1 MKEYTYSQQDMTDM
15 TFSTIQSVLTGVI
28 LYSSIN
34 AITADTKQKKLSCS
48 ISALLLVIT
57 LVSNKRISAL
67 YKIDDKKQIFLE
79 RRINWL
85 ITFPLLIFDLFL
97 KLRWI
102 ELEEDGDYNSEYLTE
117 FFLCI
122 ILSIVIIGI
131 SFIQDYTEIKLWP
144 FSIILLLGLYSI
156 IAYVY
161 YKNGDNNV
169 NWWVIPIIITWSI
182 YSVSLVFNI
191 DNYILNFIDIS
202 KAIFAFLT
210 VTII

>member
-1 MKEYTYSQQDMTDM
+1 MEEYTYSQKDMTDM

-34 AITADTKQKKLSCS
+34 AVTADTKQKKLSCS
-48 ISALLLVIT
+48 VSALLLVIT
-57 LVSNKRISAL
+57 LISNKRISAL

-102 ELEEDGDYNSEYLTE
+102 ELEEDGDYKSEYLKE

-122 ILSIVIIGI
+122 ILSIVIICI
-131 SFIQDYTEIKLWP
+131 SFIQDYTTILLWP
-144 FSIILLLGLYSI
+144 LSIMLLLGLYSI